1 MSGFGILSRKEHCAA
16 TEVYMLNL
24 NPHEFTHPAA
34 KLINDLEHQLVTV
47 IVNAVEETLE
57 FIDGQIADDFAEAFV
72 SWGGFPFLIAEGD
85 NCIVDVFD
93 FHANVKSRGF
103 INLRCH

>member
-1 MSGFGILSRKEHCAA
+1 MF
-16 TEVYMLNL
+16 YL
-24 NPHEFTHPAA
+24 NPDEFADPTAEFIDHF
-34 KLINDLEHQLVTV
+34 EHQLVTV

-93 FHANVKSRGF
+93 FHANVKSRRF
-103 INLRCH
+103 INLQCH